1 MENVAANEKSLGVV
15 QPTSTT
21 HVIRKAHEVTE
32 AEREAVLDATEYNAF
47 SFPATML
54 VVDYLSDSG
63 ATAMTDTQWAGVV
76 RGDEAVGGHNGFYAL
91 AHAIRDTFD
100 TLPAGQTADDGR
112 SARLMAACTADERS
126 ERWWVAQAEDT
137 PAADPHTFV
146 VLGRARQTAPNMFLV
161 CQGRCAE
168 SLVYTACGRAFE
180 HAGVPK
186 PWVIPSNG
194 FFDTTEA
201 QAATHGFAPVNLF
214 APHFHEPFAAER
226 VATENPFKGDI
237 DLARLE
243 ALLARDA
250 ARMPFVLMT
259 VTNNTA
265 AGQPVSM
272 ANLRAVAA
280 AAHAAGVPVL
290 FDAARFAENAWFIQ
304 QFEEPYRS
312 AHTSLRAI
320 VSEMFSYCDV
330 LTMSSKKDG
339 LCNMGGM
346 FCFRHAGLFEQ
357 RFSALLGS
365 SIGVC
370 LQEIQTLRYGDPTHG
385 GVSGRDAYAL
395 AAGLRQVLL
404 PEYMDAR
411 CLQVR
416 RLAVDMV
423 RAGVRGVV
431 MPPGGHAVYLDM
443 TDFFRGTPMQI
454 DDFGGVGF
462 CIEMIRLYGI
472 RPCELGPFAFEW
484 DQKTDEQR
492 KGILNLVRFAV
503 PRNTYNDEHIAYTVA
518 AVAELQRHAA
528 LIPTVRVARG
538 AELHLRHF
546 QSGLVASYEN
556 GKLGSN

>member
-1 MENVAANEKSLGVV
+1 
-15 QPTSTT
+15 
-21 HVIRKAHEVTE
+21 
-32 AEREAVLDATEYNAF
+32 
-47 SFPATML
+47 
-54 VVDYLSDSG
+54 
-63 ATAMTDTQWAGVV
+63 
-76 RGDEAVGGHNGFYAL
+76 
-91 AHAIRDTFD
+91 
-100 TLPAGQTADDGR
+100 
-112 SARLMAACTADERS
+112 
-126 ERWWVAQAEDT
+126 
-137 PAADPHTFV
+137 
-146 VLGRARQTAPNMFLV
+146 
-161 CQGRCAE
+161 
-168 SLVYTACGRAFE
+168 
-180 HAGVPK
+180 
-186 PWVIPSNG
+186 
-194 FFDTTEA
+194 
-201 QAATHGFAPVNLF
+201 
-214 APHFHEPFAAER
+214 
-226 VATENPFKGDI
+226 
-237 DLARLE
+237 
-243 ALLARDA
+243 
-250 ARMPFVLMT
+250 
-259 VTNNTA
+259 
-265 AGQPVSM
+265 
-272 ANLRAVAA
+272 
-280 AAHAAGVPVL
+280 
-290 FDAARFAENAWFIQ
+290 
-304 QFEEPYRS
+304 
-312 AHTSLRAI
+312 
-320 VSEMFSYCDV
+320 
-330 LTMSSKKDG
+330 MSSKKDG

-370 LQEIQTLRYGDPTHG
+370 LQEIQALRYGDPTHG

-443 TDFFRGTPMQI
+443 TDFFHGTPMKI

-528 LIPTVRVARG
+528 LIPKVRVARG

-546 QSGLVASYEN
+546 QSGLVASYDN
-556 GKLGSN
+556 GKLGSK